1 MKILV
6 SWLREFVDPGVPVH
20 DLAWR
25 LHMAGFELAGIEPV
39 PGAPGGP
46 EDAVID
52 FEITAN
58 RPDCLSVIGIAREA
72 ATLFDRPLRVPTP
85 ALRPGDGPLPVSVTI
100 QDPDLCS
107 RYAAAVAEIRVG
119 PSPAWMQQRLQAAG
133 VRAISNIVDITNYVL
148 LELGHPMHAFD
159 LDRLGGRAIV
169 VRRARAGET
178 IRTLDGVDRTL
189 DPEMLVIADADRAQ
203 AVAGVMGGGLAEVSL
218 GTRRVALESAWFLPT
233 SVRRTSKRLG
243 LSTEASYRFERGAD
257 PDAPVRALAR
267 CAELI
272 EQTGAGTVVPGWLD
286 VHPAPRTRGTV
297 TLRAP
302 QLATVLG
309 TIVPHEDV
317 ERVLTG
323 LGCTVGQDT
332 QTAAAGG
339 TAGWRVETPSWRGDL
354 QREIDLIEEVARIH
368 GYDRLPTTFPPL
380 AAAPARPDA
389 RLVRERAAR
398 RTAGAMGFSEC
409 VTFTFVEAGAA
420 EPFAAAADVV
430 AIANPLSEK
439 FAVLRPAVLASLV
452 DVVAHNRRREQRD
465 VRLFEAGARF
475 TAAEGER
482 RGLGLAWTG
491 AASPDHWSGSAR
503 QVDVF
508 DMKGAVEAIATTLGL
523 TIETTAA
530 TCAWLAPGRAATV
543 HAIAPDGSRIAFAT
557 FGQLAPAVAGRRGLP
572 PQDEVY
578 LAEIDLDA
586 VAPLT
591 SLGEDVR
598 VAALPRFPSVV
609 RDVSLL
615 VPEDLP
621 ASTLRATILAAAP
634 PTLTAVREF
643 ARYQGKGVA
652 EGHVSLS
659 FRLTYRAPDRTLTDD
674 EAQDATERIVA
685 ALAERHGATR
695 R

>member
-1 MKILV
+1 VKILV
-6 SWLREFVDPGVPVH
+6 SWLREFVDPGVPVQ

-25 LHMAGFELAGIEPV
+25 LHMAGFELAGIEPA
-39 PGAPGGP
+39 PGPPGGP

-52 FEITAN
+52 LEITAN
-58 RPDCLSVIGIAREA
+58 RPDCLSVLGIARET
-72 ATLFDRPLRVPTP
+72 ATLFDRPLRLPAP
-85 ALRPGDGPLPVSVTI
+85 ALKAGTAGLPVSVTI
-100 QDPDLCS
+100 EAPDLCP
-107 RYAAAVAEIRVG
+107 RYAAAVADIRVG
-119 PSPAWMQQRLQAAG
+119 PSPAWMQRRLQAAG

-159 LDRLGGRAIV
+159 LDRLAGASIV

-178 IRTLDGVDRTL
+178 IRTLDGVDRAL
-189 DPEMLVIADADRAQ
+189 APDMLVIADAGRAQ
-203 AVAGVMGGGLAEVSL
+203 AVAGVMGGGEAEVSL

-233 SVRRTSKRLG
+233 SVRRTSRRLG

-257 PDAPVRALAR
+257 PNAPVRALAR

-272 EQTGAGTVVPGWLD
+272 EQTGAGTVLPGWLD
-286 VHPAPRTRGTV
+286 EHPAPRPRTTLA
-297 TLRAP
+297 LRAP

-309 TIVPHEDV
+309 TVVPHEEV
-317 ERVLTG
+317 ERVLAG
-323 LGCTVGQDT
+323 LGCTVVQDAAS
-332 QTAAAGG
+332 AAAGG

-380 AAAPARPDA
+380 ASAPARPDA
-389 RLVRERAAR
+389 RLARERAAR
-398 RTAGAMGFSEC
+398 RSAASMGFNEC
-409 VTFTFVEAGAA
+409 VTFTFVDAAAA
-420 EPFAAAADVV
+420 EPFVAAADIV

-439 FAVLRPAVLASLV
+439 FAVLRPAVVASLV

-475 TAAEGER
+475 TTSDGER
-482 RGLGLAWTG
+482 RAIGLAWTG
-491 AASPDHWSGSAR
+491 AASPDHWSGTERA
-503 QVDVF
+503 VDFF
-508 DMKGAVEAIATTLGL
+508 DVKGAVEAIAGALGL
-523 TIETTAA
+523 AIETTAT
-530 TCAWLAPGRAATV
+530 TCAWLVAGRAAAV
-543 HAIAPDGSRIAFAT
+543 DAVAPDGTRVPFAWL
-557 FGQLAPAVAGRRGLP
+557 GQLDPAVAGQRGLP

-578 LAEIDLDA
+578 VAEIDLDA
-586 VAPLT
+586 VAPLV

-598 VAALPRFPSVV
+598 VAPLPRFPSVV

-621 ASTLRATILAAAP
+621 ASSLRATILAAAP
-634 PTLTAVREF
+634 QTLTAARAF

-652 EGHVSLS
+652 DGHVSLS
-659 FRLTYRAPDRTLTDD
+659 FRLTFRAPDRTLTDG
-674 EAQDATERIVA
+674 EVQEATERIVA
-685 ALAERHGATR
+685 ALAAAHGATR